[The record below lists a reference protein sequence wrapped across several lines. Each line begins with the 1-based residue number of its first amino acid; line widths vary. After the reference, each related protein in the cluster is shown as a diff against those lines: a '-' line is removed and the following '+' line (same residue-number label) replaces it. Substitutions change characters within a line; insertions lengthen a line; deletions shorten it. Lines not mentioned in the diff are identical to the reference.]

1 MYMVK
6 NLKLVECEEKY
17 WEFIRL
23 LRIDPQNLSGFV
35 QTSDI
40 TPQQQKQYMTKYNKN
55 YMICLW
61 NDIPVGFIGEIDGD
75 IRVCTDNLY
84 KQKGIGKFMVLEFI
98 KKYPNIFA
106 KIKIDNTSSLKL
118 FESCGFKKKYYILE
132 PNII

>member
-40 TPQQQKQYMTKYNKN
+40 TPQQQKQYMT
-55 YMICLW
+55 
-61 NDIPVGFIGEIDGD
+61 
-75 IRVCTDNLY
+75 
-84 KQKGIGKFMVLEFI
+84 
-98 KKYPNIFA
+98 
-106 KIKIDNTSSLKL
+106 
-118 FESCGFKKKYYILE
+118 
-132 PNII
+132 